1 MNNKP
6 IFLVF
11 AILATLFLVPL
22 SAIASEIESCQTYTP
37 EAITCK
43 SYTENE
49 LNLIKASSNPSLI
62 MGAGIIDLVS
72 NPSSTIGIGQEL
84 LNLGSRIESPKG
96 MATVSLIVYQLNR
109 NYNSSLKPLRE
120 KITQLL
126 RDDKDNALSYYL
138 NALLRGEEV
147 ESQEA
152 LALIKNG
159 NTKSFNSYPKQRFDA
174 IVQAGKI
181 AKCKKI
187 QAQQYALL
195 NSLSTSVFIKTRHLC
210 QKLIESNDT
219 EAKNACLVMGQ
230 NLERSSITI
239 VDKLNSLGIQKIAL
253 DNSPSNA
260 TALTEI
266 KNKKDRALNC
276 DGRKPTELIPEA
288 DVTEDM
294 DLKYDKIYLESGECS
309 ALEFL
314 FEAVKQK
321 KQKN

>member
-6 IFLVF
+6 MFLVF
-11 AILATLFLVPL
+11 AILAMLFLRPL
-22 SAIASEIESCQTYTP
+22 SAIASEIDSCQTYTP
-37 EAITCK
+37 ETITCK
-43 SYTENE
+43 PYTEKE

-72 NPSSTIGIGQEL
+72 NSSSTIGQEL

-96 MATVSLIVYQLNR
+96 MATVSLIVYQLNC

-120 KITQLL
+120 NITQLL

-138 NALLRGEEV
+138 NALLRGEEG

-159 NTKSFNSYPKQRFDA
+159 NTKSFNGYPKQRFDS
-174 IVQAGKI
+174 IVEAGKT

-187 QAQQYALL
+187 KAQQYALL
-195 NSLSTSVFIKTRHLC
+195 NALSTSVFIKTRHLC
-210 QKLIESNDT
+210 QKLNESNDT
-219 EAKNACLVMGQ
+219 EAKNACLLMGQ

-239 VDKLNSLGIQKIAL
+239 VDKLNSLGMQKIAL

-260 TALTEI
+260 TAITEI

-294 DLKYDKIYLESGECS
+294 DLEYDRIYLESGECS